1 MKMFST
7 DILIAATLYVTAE
20 NEEQALEKAK
30 KIMGTGIEF
39 SSRRQSVS
47 DDLHVTGEQYA
58 PDMPDSLSP
67 AMTIL
72 DEAKQKPVISLVQ
85 DFVIE
90 PQIGDLAVIPGED
103 SFSIASG
110 DDPQPRSAAGLYT
123 VYDQDGD
130 QFTVKADGE
139 GDWEVYTLFS

>member
-47 DDLHVTGEQYA
+47 DDLLVTGEQYT
-58 PDMPDSLSP
+58 PNMPDSLSP

-72 DEAKQKPVISLVQ
+72 DEADQKPEISLVQ
-85 DFVIE
+85 DFEIT

-103 SFSIASG
+103 SFSIANVEEH
-110 DDPQPRSAAGLYT
+110 QPRSDEGLYT

-139 GDWEVYTLFS
+139 DVWKVCTLFS